1 MIQRLFFILVMLFSS
16 LTVFAQTSL
25 QINKL
30 FDGRYRKL
38 PNAVEIVVTGESANK
53 LKLNMFRSLSV
64 SEDKGVEQ
72 EIERLV
78 VKDGAKALDKEAEYR
93 EGNLYYGFYRF
104 KSEKKAMNRYV
115 FYLNQ
120 AYASKNPVNKVTVIY
135 MESRENA
142 DYIRSLIKK

>member
-1 MIQRLFFILVMLFSS
+1 MIRRLFFISVIMFTS

-25 QINKL
+25 QVNKL

-38 PNAVEIVVTGESANK
+38 PNAVEIVVTGEMANK
-53 LKLNMFRSLSV
+53 LKLNVFRSLSL
-64 SEDKGVEQ
+64 SEDKSVEQ

-78 VKDGAKALDKEAEYR
+78 VKDGAKALDKEVEYR

-135 MESRENA
+135 MESRESA
-142 DYIRSLIKK
+142 DYIKSLIKK

>member
-1 MIQRLFFILVMLFSS
+1 MIRRLFFISVIMFTS

-25 QINKL
+25 QVNKL

-38 PNAVEIVVTGESANK
+38 PNAVEIVVTGELANK
-53 LKLNMFRSLSV
+53 LKLNVFRSLSL
-64 SEDKGVEQ
+64 SEDKSVEQ

-78 VKDGAKALDKEAEYR
+78 VKDGAKALDKEVEYR

-135 MESRENA
+135 MESRESA
-142 DYIRSLIKK
+142 DYIKSLIKK